1 VTESAREIDHMKKLH
16 TLPHKVCEST
26 CYVNGLV
33 DLLAWKGADYTDF
46 LLSVV
51 GGMAG
56 FAYLRFKRANPP
68 CMVYWGANPKHLMKD
83 LANII
88 GFEETVIEGRKF
100 KFTFSRLKD
109 FIDEG
114 RPVVAGAL
122 DMFYLH
128 YYPDL
133 HKKQHVPI
141 HYVLVVGYD
150 DEERVVFVHDCSHE
164 NVQKIPYDAFEK
176 SLDVKVPGMS
186 KRNTIRAFTLP
197 ENIPSEFEV
206 AKKGFS
212 YKAER
217 FLHPPVS
224 LFGVPAMRKLA
235 DEIFEWDNK
244 KCFEH
249 MVTYATTP
257 PLLPET
263 FENSHGMRFWQ
274 ADVLKTL
281 GDKYTVSNWTEAS
294 ILFRQSGKKI
304 MKLCEAALKQD
315 KQEVSDIL
323 VEIADVEEQAYR
335 MLKNVK

>member
-1 VTESAREIDHMKKLH
+1 
-16 TLPHKVCEST
+16 
-26 CYVNGLV
+26 LV
-33 DLLAWKGADYTDF
+33 WKGADYTDF

-56 FAYLRFKRANPP
+56 FAYLHFKRANPP

-304 MKLCEAALKQD
+304 MKLCEAVLKQD

>member
-1 VTESAREIDHMKKLH
+1 MKKLH
-16 TLPHKVCEST
+16 ALPHRVCEST
-26 CYVNGLV
+26 CYVNGLE
-33 DLLAWKGADYTDF
+33 DLLAWKEAYYADF

-56 FAYLRFKRANPP
+56 FAYLRFKRADPP
-68 CMVYWGANPKHLMKD
+68 CMVYWGANPKYLMKD

-88 GFEETVIEGRKF
+88 GFKETVVEGKGF
-100 KFTFSRLKD
+100 EFMFSRLKD
-109 FIDEG
+109 FIQED

-122 DMFYLH
+122 DMYYLH

-133 HKKQHVPI
+133 YKRQHVPI

-150 DEERVVFVHDCSHE
+150 DEEQAVFVHDCSHK
-164 NVQKIPYDAFEK
+164 NVQKIPYDEFEN

-197 ENIPSEFEV
+197 RVIPSEFEV

-217 FLHPPVS
+217 FLHPPVR
-224 LFGVPAMRKLA
+224 LFGIPAMRKLA
-235 DEIFEWDNK
+235 DETLEWDNK
-244 KCFEH
+244 KYFEH

-257 PLLPET
+257 PLLPRT

-274 ADVLKTL
+274 ADVLKAL
-281 GDKYTVSNWTEAS
+281 GDKYNVSGWTEAS
-294 ILFRQSGKKI
+294 KLFRQSGERI
-304 MKLCEAALKQD
+304 IKLCQVALKQD
-315 KQEVSDIL
+315 KQSVSNTL
-323 VEIADVEEQAYR
+323 TEIADIEEQAYKL
-335 MLKNVK
+335 LKAG

>member
-1 VTESAREIDHMKKLH
+1 MKKLH
-16 TLPHKVCEST
+16 ALPHRVCEST
-26 CYVNGLV
+26 CYVNGLE
-33 DLLAWKGADYTDF
+33 DLLTWKGADYADF

-56 FAYLRFKRANPP
+56 FAYLRFKRADPP
-68 CMVYWGANPKHLMKD
+68 CMVYWGANPKYLMKD

-88 GFEETVIEGRKF
+88 GFEVKAIEGRSY

-109 FIDEG
+109 FIDGE

-122 DMFYLH
+122 DMYYLH
-128 YYPDL
+128 YYPEL
-133 HKKQHVPI
+133 YKKQHVPI

-150 DEERVVFVHDCSHE
+150 DEEQVVFVHDCSHE
-164 NVQKIPYDAFEK
+164 NIQKISYDEFEK

-186 KRNTIRAFTLP
+186 KRNTIRAFNLP
-197 ENIPSEFEV
+197 KKIPSEFEV

-212 YKAER
+212 IKAER
-217 FLHPPVS
+217 FLNPPVR

-235 DEIFEWDNK
+235 KEIFEWDNK

-257 PLLPET
+257 PLLPKT

-274 ADVLKTL
+274 ADVLEKL
-281 GDKYTVSNWTEAS
+281 GDKYNVSNWSEAS
-294 ILFRQSGKKI
+294 ILFRRSGEKI
-304 MKLCEAALKQD
+304 MKLCEAASKQD
-315 KQEVSDIL
+315 KRKVSNIL
-323 VEIADVEEQAYR
+323 MEIADIEEQSYR
-335 MLKNVK
+335 LLKNV